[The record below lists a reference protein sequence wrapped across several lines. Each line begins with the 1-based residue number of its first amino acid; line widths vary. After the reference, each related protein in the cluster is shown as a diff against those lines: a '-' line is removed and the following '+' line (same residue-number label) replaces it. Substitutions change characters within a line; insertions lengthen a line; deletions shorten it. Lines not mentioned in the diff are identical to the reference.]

1 MKKMSN
7 ALMILVGAGFL
18 TLLACS
24 PAAHIEKDKNTDFSK
39 FKTYAWMDSEREQS
53 RKSRANSLAEQ
64 NIREAVNKELAKEG
78 WREVRNRPD
87 VLIGYDVLVERTT
100 KDINNP
106 VYSRPFSRLYY
117 NPYMRRWGTIYYP
130 SQFLGYDRDTYNT
143 REGTITISMVEVR
156 SDKMV
161 WQGWSTEEVN
171 SSNLTK
177 KEIQAGV
184 KSIFRKFDVAKN

>member
-39 FKTYAWMDSEREQS
+39 YKTYSWMENDRS
-53 RKSRANSLAEQ
+53 RKTKVNNLAEQ
-64 NIREAVNKELAKEG
+64 NIREAVNEQLQKEG
-78 WREVRNRPD
+78 WQEVRNQPD

-100 KDINNP
+100 RETTNP
-106 VYSRPFSRLYY
+106 VYSQPFTRLYY
-117 NPYMRRWGTIYYP
+117 NPYMRRWGTLYYP
-130 SQFLGYDRDTYNT
+130 SQFLGYDRDRYNSK
-143 REGTITISMVEVR
+143 EGTITISMIDVR
-156 SDKMV
+156 SDKLV

-171 SSNLTK
+171 SSNLTR

-184 KSIFRKFDVAKN
+184 KSIFRKFDIAKN

>member
-7 ALMILVGAGFL
+7 ALMILVGALFL

-39 FKTYAWMDSEREQS
+39 YKTYSWMNNDRSG
-53 RKSRANSLAEQ
+53 KSKVNTLAEQ
-64 NIREAVNKELAKEG
+64 SIRDAVNEQLQKEG
-78 WREVRNRPD
+78 WREVRNQPD

-100 KDINNP
+100 RETNNP
-106 VYSRPFSRLYY
+106 VYSQPFTRMYY
-117 NPYMRRWGTIYYP
+117 NPYMRRWGTLYYP
-130 SQFLGYDRDTYNT
+130 SQFLGYDRDRYNT
-143 REGTITISMVEVR
+143 KEGTITISMVDVK
-156 SDKMV
+156 SDRLV

-171 SSNLTK
+171 SNHLTT

-184 KSIFRKFDVAKN
+184 RSIFRKFDVAKN

>member
-24 PAAHIEKDKNTDFSK
+24 PAAHIERDKYTDFSK
-39 FKTYAWMDSEREQS
+39 YKTYSWMDNDQS
-53 RKSRANSLAEQ
+53 RKSKVNSLAEQ
-64 NIREAVNKELAKEG
+64 TIRDAVNEQLQKEG
-78 WREVRNRPD
+78 WREVRNQPD

-100 KDINNP
+100 RETSNP
-106 VYSRPFSRLYY
+106 VYSQPFTRLYY
-117 NPYMRRWGTIYYP
+117 NPYMRRWGTLYYP
-130 SQFLGYDRDTYNT
+130 SQFLGYDRDRYNT
-143 REGTITISMVEVR
+143 KEGTITISMVDVK
-156 SDKMV
+156 SDKLV

-171 SSNLTK
+171 SSNLTR

-184 KSIFRKFDVAKN
+184 RSIFRKFDVAKN